1 MKVYANQID
10 GKIDRVELRVLR
22 YKKVQFTK
30 RYVQS
35 TLHLQFYEIPQGRSY
50 RAHLCVCTHFDTFY
64 GMCSS
69 LFFFR
74 L

>member
-22 YKKVQFTK
+22 YKKVHFTK

-35 TLHLQFYEIPQGRSY
+35 TLHLQFYEIPHKAAKVHTVHINTIYSY
-50 RAHLCVCTHFDTFY
+50 H
-64 GMCSS
+64 
-69 LFFFR
+69 
-74 L
+74 